1 MFGKMKPEG
10 LTLQLIK
17 SIACQVEEQGFSVGP
32 GLLQGLLESFR
43 GTEELLA
50 ITMTLPLGEIKT
62 ELENVHTLYNPN
74 TQEAEA
80 GE

>member
-1 MFGKMKPEG
+1 M
-10 LTLQLIK
+10 
-17 SIACQVEEQGFSVGP
+17 EEQGFSVGP
-32 GLLQGLLESFR
+32 GLLQGLGLESFR

-62 ELENVHTLYNPN
+62 ELENVHMLYNPS
-74 TQEAEA
+74 TREAEA